1 MKNFLQICQI
11 FILTFFL
18 TLGSLGLFDFGN
30 YRDGQNYGFYG
41 FNICVYFGVLILS
54 LSKILN
60 EINSVS
66 FLFVIIMILILGVF
80 FGIWIL
86 ISGHESSAYY

>member
-1 MKNFLQICQI
+1 M
-11 FILTFFL
+11 
-18 TLGSLGLFDFGN
+18 
-30 YRDGQNYGFYG
+30 
-41 FNICVYFGVLILS
+41 YFGVLILS